1 MRTVVIPGAQQI
13 HVVEKEQ
20 PVPGDGEVLL
30 RVAHVGVCG
39 SDLNYYGKGATG
51 EYTIR
56 EPLTPGHELSG
67 WVEHDPSGELAPGT
81 PVTVHPARFGQELDG
96 LADAPHLWPGGSYLG
111 SAATWPHTQGAMAE
125 YLVVEQPM
133 IRVLPHDLPIR
144 RAALAEPLAV
154 ALHGLTLAASHGAG
168 TPNGDLA
175 GVRVLVSGAGPIGL
189 LALAAAIAR
198 GAEVSASDVL
208 AGPLARASEMGAVA
222 TYRAGEDEI
231 PAGAFDLV
239 LECSGAAVAVTTAV
253 TAAARRGVVVQL
265 GMLANEPRPIN
276 LAPMLAKEL
285 VMLGTFRFA
294 EEIDEA
300 VTMLAAHPELEAVI
314 THAFTVDEVAEAFAV
329 ARDGERSGKVLVT
342 LASERD

>member
-1 MRTVVIPGAQQI
+1 M
-13 HVVEKEQ
+13 
-20 PVPGDGEVLL
+20 
-30 RVAHVGVCG
+30 
-39 SDLNYYGKGATG
+39 S
-51 EYTIR
+51 
-56 EPLTPGHELSG
+56 S
-67 WVEHDPSGELAPGT
+67 PGT

-154 ALHGLTLAASHGAG
+154 ALHGLTLAARHGAG

-239 LECSGAAVAVTTAV
+239 LECSGAAVAVTAAV